1 MNHVGQREGRFSRAL
16 GEYCQKEMDRFEARG
31 GANSD
36 NRPIMLRSFA
46 SNDVIGGLSLVS
58 RNAKRYM
65 KFSKWILIAIILLV
79 LVAGY
84 LAADWYSTVDAK
96 EGRQY
101 IGRTSCADCHQ
112 KQCEEFVGSHH
123 DLAMDVATEATVL
136 GDFSDVTLEHY
147 GIASRMFRDGDRFMI
162 NTEGPDGQMQD
173 FEIKYVF
180 GVEPL
185 QQYMVEI
192 DRPKSASANEI
203 GRVQVLRVSWDTEKA
218 KWFYLSPPDVKEK
231 LDVTDPLHWTGVTQ
245 NWNTSCAECHSTN
258 LQKNYQLLTNEY
270 KTTFSEIDVSCE
282 ACHGPA
288 SLHVDLASG
297 SSIFWDR
304 KHGKGLAVLKTP
316 SNLAQVQSCAPCH
329 SRRAVVREGFVPGC
343 NFDDYYALQL
353 LNVPTYHAD
362 GQIRD
367 EDYVYG
373 SFLQSKMFHNGIRCS
388 DCHNP
393 HSANLIHTGNQV
405 CTSCHQHPAG
415 KYDSESHHHHKSGTA
430 GAACV
435 NCHMPATTY
444 MDVDARRDH
453 SFRVPRPD
461 LSLSLNT
468 PNACTGCHLGIESE
482 DQSAAVVTPNAYLD
496 LVTAVERGDEDAE
509 STLRKID
516 REMVAATEKW
526 YPAESSP
533 VKSAYYADLS
543 TAQTALLDNT
553 SGNEDAES
561 TLIELAKGV
570 RNPALFRA
578 TALDVLS
585 LPGRDQSNS
594 TDDQVKTARR
604 LLNDSDIKIASAA
617 ITRLESE
624 LTAAL
629 SRAQASGSPTAVN
642 QAVTRAKPTAAALGE
657 LLEKTESWR
666 LRVEAARAL
675 SNLPEQLLNE
685 MLPSSSRSAYAK
697 GLKDY
702 ESSLRFN
709 NDRAGIHLVAGSLYE
724 RLGQTNDA
732 IASYRNAMSVQ
743 PDLTGPRSNLAALLD
758 LKARQLASE
767 VQQRGAQQQ
776 LSPSQRDTMMANI
789 ENLGQQAKD
798 LRAEEH
804 VRLQRD
810 VKRSE
815 NLTGAH
821 FLHYRFGMSSY
832 LQGEMDGALEQ
843 LKLAVKKSPDNPT
856 YLLGL
861 ATFHVQMG
869 DAAAARPLVE
879 TLLKLDPEN
888 ASYQMLMKEVDK

>member
-1 MNHVGQREGRFSRAL
+1 
-16 GEYCQKEMDRFEARG
+16 
-31 GANSD
+31 
-36 NRPIMLRSFA
+36 
-46 SNDVIGGLSLVS
+46 
-58 RNAKRYM
+58 M
-65 KFSKWILIAIILLV
+65 KFSKLILIAIVLV
-79 LVAGY
+79 VVVAGY
-84 LAADWYSTVDAK
+84 VAADWYSTVDVK

-101 IGRTSCADCHQ
+101 VGRISCADCHQ

-123 DLAMDVATEATVL
+123 DKAMDLATEDTVL
-136 GDFSDVTLEHY
+136 ADFGDVTLEHY
-147 GIASRMFRDGDRFMI
+147 GITSRMFRDGDRFMI

-173 FEIKYVF
+173 FEVKYVF

-192 DRPKSASANEI
+192 DRPQSASEDEV

-218 KWFYLSPPDVKEK
+218 KWFFLSPPDVKEK

-288 SLHVDLASG
+288 SLHVDLAGGNSL
-297 SSIFWDR
+297 FWDR
-304 KHGKGLAVLKTP
+304 KHGKGLAKLKTP

-353 LNVPTYHAD
+353 LNVPVYHAD

-415 KYDSESHHHHKSGTA
+415 KYDNESHHHHKPGTA

-444 MDVDARRDH
+444 MDVDSRRDH
-453 SFRVPRPD
+453 SFRVPRPE

-482 DQSAAVVTPNAYLD
+482 DQSASVHTPNAYLD
-496 LVTAVERGDEDAE
+496 LVTAAERGDQDAE
-509 STLRKID
+509 TTLRKID
-516 REMVAATEKW
+516 REMVSATKKW
-526 YPAESSP
+526 YPTATSP
-533 VKSAYYADLS
+533 IKTAYYADLS
-543 TAQTALLDNT
+543 TSQTAILDDA
-553 SGNEDAES
+553 SGNEDAAS
-561 TLIELAKGV
+561 TLIALAKDV

-585 LPGRDQSNS
+585 LPVREPSDS
-594 TDDQVKTARR
+594 TDEQVKAARR
-604 LLNDSDIKIASAA
+604 LLNDSDIKVASAA
-617 ITRLESE
+617 ITRLEAE
-624 LTAAL
+624 LNAAVG
-629 SRAQASGSPTAVN
+629 RAQSAGSASAIN
-642 QAVTRAKPTAAALGE
+642 QAATRIKPTAKALGE
-657 LLEKTESWR
+657 LLETTDSWR
-666 LRVEAARAL
+666 LRIEVSRAL

-685 MLPSSSRSAYAK
+685 ALPTSARSALAK

-709 NDRAGIHLVAGSLYE
+709 NDRAGVHLVAGSLYE
-724 RLGQTNDA
+724 RLGRTNDA
-732 IASYRNAMSVQ
+732 IASYRNAMAVQ

-758 LKARQLASE
+758 LKANQFGAQLQQLAS
-767 VQQRGAQQQ
+767 QNQ
-776 LSPSQRDTMMANI
+776 LAESQREALIAKIALLN
-789 ENLGQQAKD
+789 QQAKD
-798 LRAEEH
+798 LRAQEH
-804 VRLQRD
+804 VRLGRD
-810 VKRSE
+810 VKRGE
-815 NLTGAH
+815 DLAGTH
-821 FLHYRFGMSSY
+821 FLHYRFGMSCY
-832 LQGEMDGALEQ
+832 LQGDMDGALTQ
-843 LKLAVKKSPDNPT
+843 LKLAVKKSPDDPT

-861 ATFHVQMG
+861 ATFYVQVG
-869 DAAAARPLVE
+869 DTEAARPLVE
-879 TLLKLDPEN
+879 KLLKLDPDN
-888 ASYQMLMKEVDK
+888 ASYGMLMKQVTK

>member
-1 MNHVGQREGRFSRAL
+1 
-16 GEYCQKEMDRFEARG
+16 
-31 GANSD
+31 
-36 NRPIMLRSFA
+36 
-46 SNDVIGGLSLVS
+46 
-58 RNAKRYM
+58 M
-65 KFSKWILIAIILLV
+65 KFSKLILIAIVLV
-79 LVAGY
+79 VIVAGY
-84 LAADWYSTVDAK
+84 VAADWYSTVDADQ
-96 EGRQY
+96 GRQY
-101 IGRTSCADCHQ
+101 IGRASCADCHQ

-123 DLAMDVATEATVL
+123 DLAMDIATEDSVL
-136 GDFSDVTLEHY
+136 ADFGDVTLEHY
-147 GIASRMFRDGDRFMI
+147 GITSRMFRDGDRFMI
-162 NTEGPDGQMQD
+162 NTEGPDGNMQD
-173 FEIKYVF
+173 FEVKYVF
-180 GVEPL
+180 GVKPL

-192 DRPKSASANEI
+192 DRPQSASENEI

-218 KWFYLSPPDVKEK
+218 KWFFLSPPDVKEK

-297 SSIFWDR
+297 GSIFWDR

-415 KYDSESHHHHKSGTA
+415 KYDSESHHHHKPGTA

-444 MDVDARRDH
+444 MDVDSRRDH
-453 SFRVPRPD
+453 SFRVPRPE

-482 DQSAAVVTPNAYLD
+482 DQSDAVHTPNAYLD
-496 LVTAVERGDEDAE
+496 LVTAVERGGKDAE

-526 YPAESSP
+526 YPAETSP
-533 VKSAYYADLS
+533 IKTAYYAELS
-543 TAQTALLDNT
+543 TAQTAILDGA
-553 SGNEDAES
+553 SANEDAES
-561 TLIELAKGV
+561 TLIALAKDI

-585 LPGRDQSNS
+585 VPQTEERKN
-594 TDDQVKTARR
+594 TDEQVKAARR
-604 LLNDSDIKIASAA
+604 LLNNPDIKIASAA
-617 ITRLESE
+617 ITRLEAE
-624 LTAAL
+624 LNTAI
-629 SRAQASGSPTAVN
+629 SRAQVSGSPATIN
-642 QAVTRAKPTAAALGE
+642 QAANRTKPTAEALGE
-657 LLEKTESWR
+657 LLETTESWR
-666 LRVEAARAL
+666 LRVESARAL

-685 MLPSSSRSAYAK
+685 VLPTSARSALAK

-709 NDRAGIHLVAGSLYE
+709 NDRAGVHLVAGSLYE
-724 RLGQTNDA
+724 RLGRTNDA
-732 IASYRNAMSVQ
+732 IASYRNAMAVQ

-758 LKARQLASE
+758 LKANQFGTQMQQLAS
-767 VQQRGAQQQ
+767 QKQ
-776 LSPSQRDTMMANI
+776 LSSSQRDSLIAKI
-789 ENLGQQAKD
+789 ELLGKQAKD

-804 VRLQRD
+804 VRLGRD

-815 NLTGAH
+815 NIAGAH
-821 FLHYRFGMSSY
+821 FLHYRFGMSNY
-832 LQGEMDGALEQ
+832 LQGDMDGALEQ
-843 LKLAVKKSPDNPT
+843 LKLAVNKSPDNPT

-861 ATFHVQMG
+861 ATFHVQMD

-879 TLLKLDPEN
+879 KLLKLDPEN
-888 ASYQMLMKEVDK
+888 ASYQMLMKQVDK

>member
-1 MNHVGQREGRFSRAL
+1 
-16 GEYCQKEMDRFEARG
+16 
-31 GANSD
+31 
-36 NRPIMLRSFA
+36 
-46 SNDVIGGLSLVS
+46 
-58 RNAKRYM
+58 M
-65 KFSKWILIAIILLV
+65 KFSKLILIAIILLV

-84 LAADWYSTVDAK
+84 VAADWYSSVDETEA
-96 EGRQY
+96 RQY
-101 IGRTSCADCHQ
+101 VGRSSCADCHQ
-112 KQCEEFVGSHH
+112 QQCQEFVGSHH
-123 DLAMDVATEATVL
+123 DLAMDVATEDTVL
-136 GDFSDVTLEHY
+136 ADFGDVTLEHY
-147 GIASRMFRDGDRFMI
+147 GITSRMFRDGDRFMI

-173 FEIKYVF
+173 FEVKWVF

-192 DRPKSASANEI
+192 DRPESASENEI

-218 KWFYLSPPDVKEK
+218 KWFFLSPPDVKEK

-288 SLHVDLASG
+288 SLHVELANG
-297 SSIFWDR
+297 NSIFWDR
-304 KHGKGLAVLKTP
+304 KHGKGLAKLKTP

-329 SRRAVVREGFVPGC
+329 SRRAVVQEGFVPGC

-393 HSANLIHTGNQV
+393 HSTKLIHKGNQV

-415 KYDSESHHHHKSGTA
+415 RYDSESHHHHKPGTA

-482 DQSAAVVTPNAYLD
+482 DQSAAVHTPNAYLD
-496 LVTAVERGDEDAE
+496 LITAVERGDKEAE
-509 STLRKID
+509 GTLRKID

-526 YPAESSP
+526 YPAETSIKTP
-533 VKSAYYADLS
+533 YYADLS
-543 TAQTALLDNT
+543 NAQTALLNNT
-553 SGNEDAES
+553 SGDENAES
-561 TLIELAKGV
+561 TLVALAKGI

-578 TALDVLS
+578 TALDVLAVS
-585 LPGRDQSNS
+585 RRDQSS
-594 TDDQVKTARR
+594 SSEEQVKTARR
-604 LLNDSDIKIASAA
+604 LLNDSDIKVASAA
-617 ITRLESE
+617 ITRLEAE
-624 LTAAL
+624 LSVAMQL
-629 SRAQASGSPTAVN
+629 AQTSGSMAAAN
-642 QAVTRAKPTAAALGE
+642 QAVNRAKPTAEALGE

-675 SNLPEQLLNE
+675 SNLPEQVLNE
-685 MLPSSSRSAYAK
+685 VLPASSRSALAK

-702 ESSLRFN
+702 ERSLRFN
-709 NDRAGIHLVAGSLYE
+709 SDRAGIHLVAGSLYE
-724 RLGQTNDA
+724 RLGRINDA
-732 IASYRNAMSVQ
+732 IASYRNAISVQ

-758 LKARQLASE
+758 SKAGQLGAELQQLA
-767 VQQRGAQQQ
+767 AQQQ
-776 LSPSQRDTMMANI
+776 LSKSQRDTLVAKM
-789 ENLGQQAKD
+789 EVLGQQAKD

-804 VRLQRD
+804 VRLGRD

-815 NLTGAH
+815 NLAAAH

-843 LKLAVKKSPDNPT
+843 LELAVKKSPDNPT

-869 DAAAARPLVE
+869 DAEAARPLVE
-879 TLLKLDPEN
+879 KLLKLDPEN
-888 ASYQMLMKEVDK
+888 ASYQMLMKEVGK

>member
-1 MNHVGQREGRFSRAL
+1 
-16 GEYCQKEMDRFEARG
+16 
-31 GANSD
+31 
-36 NRPIMLRSFA
+36 
-46 SNDVIGGLSLVS
+46 
-58 RNAKRYM
+58 M
-65 KFSKWILIAIILLV
+65 KFPKLILIAIVLV
-79 LVAGY
+79 VIVAGY
-84 LAADWYSTVDAK
+84 VAADWYSTVDAPESRK
-96 EGRQY
+96 YVGRA
-101 IGRTSCADCHQ
+101 SCADCHQ

-123 DLAMDVATEATVL
+123 DLAMDLATEESVL
-136 GDFSDVTLEHY
+136 GDFDDVTLEHF
-147 GIASRMFRDGDRFMI
+147 GITSRMFRDGDRFMI
-162 NTEGPDGQMQD
+162 NTEGPSGQMQD
-173 FEIKYVF
+173 FVVKYVF

-192 DRPKSASANEI
+192 DRPQSATENEI

-218 KWFYLSPPDVKEK
+218 KWFYLSPPDVEEK
-231 LDVTDPLHWTGVTQ
+231 LDVTDPLHWTGITQ

-297 SSIFWDR
+297 SSLFWDR
-304 KHGKGLAVLKTP
+304 KHGKGLAKLKTP

-329 SRRAVVREGFVPGC
+329 SRRSVVQDGFVPGC
-343 NFDDYYALQL
+343 NFDDFYVLQL
-353 LNVPTYHAD
+353 LNVPVYHAD

-415 KYDSESHHHHKSGTA
+415 KYDTEAHHHHKPGTA

-444 MDVDARRDH
+444 MDLDARRDH

-468 PNACTGCHLGIESE
+468 PNACTGCHLSLESE
-482 DQSAAVVTPNAYLD
+482 DQSAAVHTPNAYLD
-496 LVTAVERGDEDAE
+496 LIGAVESGDEEAE
-509 STLRKID
+509 NTLRKID
-516 REMVAATEKW
+516 RAMLNATEKW
-526 YPAESSP
+526 YPVATSP
-533 VKSAYYADLS
+533 AKTAYYADLS
-543 TAQTALLDNT
+543 SAQSAILGRT
-553 SGNEDAES
+553 SGVETAES
-561 TLIELAKGV
+561 TLIALAKGV

-585 LPGRDQSNS
+585 LPSIDQGD
-594 TDDQVKTARR
+594 TTGEQVETARN
-604 LLNDSDIKIASAA
+604 LLNDADIKIASAA

-624 LTAAL
+624 LNSALGRAQSTGSVAARNDAL
-629 SRAQASGSPTAVN
+629 SRIEPTA
-642 QAVTRAKPTAAALGE
+642 RALGE
-657 LLEKTESWR
+657 LLETTDSWR

-675 SNLPEQLLNE
+675 SNLPEQVLNE
-685 MLPSSSRSAYAK
+685 VLPLSSRTAYGK
-697 GLKDY
+697 GLEEY

-709 NDRAGIHLVAGSLYE
+709 SDRAEVHLVAGSLYE
-724 RLGQTNDA
+724 RLGQINDA

-743 PDLTGPRSNLAALLD
+743 PNLTGPRSNLAALLD
-758 LKARQLASE
+758 AKANQFGAQMQQLAS
-767 VQQRGAQQQ
+767 QQQ
-776 LSPSQRDTMMANI
+776 LSASQRDTLVSKM
-789 ENLGQQAKD
+789 ELLGRQAKE

-804 VRLQRD
+804 VRLGRD

-815 NLTGAH
+815 TIAAAH
-821 FLHYRFGMSSY
+821 FLNYRYGMSCY
-832 LQGEMDGALEQ
+832 LQGDMEEALKQ

-861 ATFHVQMG
+861 ATFHVQVK
-869 DAAAARPLVE
+869 DTSAARPLVE
-879 TLLKLDPEN
+879 KLIKLDPEN
-888 ASYQMLMKEVDK
+888 ASYQMLLKQVEK